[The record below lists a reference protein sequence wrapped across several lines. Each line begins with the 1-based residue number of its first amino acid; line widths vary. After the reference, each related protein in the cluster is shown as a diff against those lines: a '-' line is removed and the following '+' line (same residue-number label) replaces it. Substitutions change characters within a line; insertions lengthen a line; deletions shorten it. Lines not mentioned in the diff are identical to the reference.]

1 MSKSAQSSGLSEEV
15 ALEVSDA
22 RELIGQV
29 VVSPADDSDATH
41 SFVDRKVWQG
51 LVKSDEDVEYLYRV
65 GRRYLFWQNLSNLL
79 QVMGATAVAAMI
91 LAHGPMSLTAT
102 ISAFVGAVAL
112 LAILFRFSEKHAAA
126 VAMEAS
132 CRAMSRDWR
141 KLWEALGEVDDRTAL
156 VQAHELEEKTDV
168 VTSEQAQKLGNV
180 KEKLQVKAVR
190 YTHLRLR
197 QEFEG
202 Q

>member
-15 ALEVSDA
+15 ALEVSAA

-29 VVSPADDSDATH
+29 VVRPADDSDATH

-79 QVMGATAVAAMI
+79 QVIGATAVAAMI
-91 LAHGPMSLTAT
+91 LAHAPMSLTAP

-112 LAILFRFSEKHAAA
+112 SAILFRFSEKHAAA
-126 VAMEAS
+126 VAMEGS

-141 KLWEALGEVDDRTAL
+141 KLWETLGEVDDRTAL
-156 VQAHELEEKTDV
+156 AQAHELEEKTDV

-180 KEKLQVKAVR
+180 QERLQKKAVR
-190 YTHLRLR
+190 YTHLRIR

-202 Q
+202 H